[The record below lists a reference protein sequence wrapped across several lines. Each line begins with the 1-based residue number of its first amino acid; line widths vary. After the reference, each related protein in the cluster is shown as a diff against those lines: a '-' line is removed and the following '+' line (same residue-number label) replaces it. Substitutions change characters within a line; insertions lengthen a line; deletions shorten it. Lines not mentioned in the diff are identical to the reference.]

1 MILLRKALHDVRAM
15 GARALLLVLVIGA
28 GIGMAAGIGLAL
40 RDVRA
45 TRDAFYRDQALADL
59 DVRLQ
64 RPIPAN
70 VLAARAQAAGATLA
84 ETRLVLDGTA
94 SRGAERT
101 AAEILGVRPDARLD
115 RLAIVQGQSLSEAD
129 PLGAVVEVEYARTSG
144 LRVGDELGL
153 AVRGRPIRVR
163 VRGLARSPEYLL
175 ATADPQYLIPQPGS
189 LAVVFLPRGALAGAV
204 GAADQANDLV
214 LDLPAGT
221 PRGRELAV
229 AAGLPVARL
238 IPRSEQFSLRFT
250 NADLHSFE
258 LFAPILGAVF
268 AAVGFLLIAL
278 SLRRMVQSQRRE
290 LGTLLAMGYRR
301 TAVLATVL
309 LPAAVLAVPGAAVA
323 VSVTIGIGRLV
334 SGTYVSAV
342 GFPTIVST
350 LAAGPLAQAAGV
362 AIGATIAAAALPAW
376 TLLRLTPA
384 AAMRG
389 EPAVRFQPPGWL
401 GRATGATSPQ
411 VAYAGRSLA
420 RRPLLTAATV
430 LSLSAAVGLGAA
442 LNLLIG
448 STNRAVDETFAG
460 QGWTA
465 AVGLAN
471 PATAA
476 DHRRRTSR
484 CRADPGERADRRR
497 ARRRSRP
504 ARARR
509 HRERGTGHGRLRDRS
524 HARLGAERPA
534 RRPGR
539 RAAGPARPKQR
550 AVRCGERHR
559 CPKSPRPA
567 RGRPRH
573 LAGHRPQ
580 RDA

>member
-1 MILLRKALHDVRAM
+1 
-15 GARALLLVLVIGA
+15 
-28 GIGMAAGIGLAL
+28 
-40 RDVRA
+40 
-45 TRDAFYRDQALADL
+45 
-59 DVRLQ
+59 
-64 RPIPAN
+64 
-70 VLAARAQAAGATLA
+70 
-84 ETRLVLDGTA
+84 
-94 SRGAERT
+94 
-101 AAEILGVRPDARLD
+101 
-115 RLAIVQGQSLSEAD
+115 
-129 PLGAVVEVEYARTSG
+129 
-144 LRVGDELGL
+144 
-153 AVRGRPIRVR
+153 
-163 VRGLARSPEYLL
+163 
-175 ATADPQYLIPQPGS
+175 
-189 LAVVFLPRGALAGAV
+189 
-204 GAADQANDLV
+204 
-214 LDLPAGT
+214 
-221 PRGRELAV
+221 
-229 AAGLPVARL
+229 L

-250 NADLHSFE
+250 NADLHSFA

-278 SLRRMVQSQRRE
+278 SLRRLVQSQRRE

-401 GRATGATSPQ
+401 GRATGTTSPQ